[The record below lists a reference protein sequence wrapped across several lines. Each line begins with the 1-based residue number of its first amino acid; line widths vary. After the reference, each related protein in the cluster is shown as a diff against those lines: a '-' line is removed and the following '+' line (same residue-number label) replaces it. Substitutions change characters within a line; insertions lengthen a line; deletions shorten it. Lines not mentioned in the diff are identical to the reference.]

1 MDENKPSGS
10 DRIPQLPD
18 VERRYVQT
26 LHEIAAGLLRR
37 RHLDEMLQTIL
48 VSAAELAGTPDGF
61 LYLYDADRKDLYIR
75 VGLGHYRQAVGFRMS
90 PGEGLSGR
98 IWQTGQPL
106 LVEDYQCW
114 KGRSESFNRQ
124 FGGLRSAFGLPLRAG
139 TETVGVIGLGRY
151 DSSRPFGR
159 QEMQTVARFAE
170 LASLALDNVMLQKK
184 LEDELDQRKRI
195 ETVLRESEERYRNYF
210 EDDLSGAYIS
220 RPDGTLLACNP
231 EFARIFGFSSVKEAL
246 GDDLGRIYSGTFSRD
261 RFLGK
266 LKRERRLRRFEST
279 MQRLDGTPVQIVEN
293 TWGVFDADGE
303 LKEIRGYLIDVS
315 EQRELELQL
324 QQALKMEAVGT
335 LAGGIAHDFN
345 NLLMA
350 IEGNVSLMLHEMP
363 ENHPHYR
370 TLTNI
375 QNLIDS
381 GAQLTSHLLGYARK
395 GRYEVKPLDLNK
407 LVKET
412 ARAFGRTRKQITL
425 ILNLDP
431 KAMVVNADRGQ
442 MEQTLLN
449 LFVNAS
455 DAMPEGGR
463 LTVETGPLS
472 HHQMR
477 ARIYDPQPGDHVLL
491 SVSDTGVGMDA
502 QVVERIFDPFFTT
515 KEMGQ
520 GTGLGLAS
528 VYGIVK
534 GHGGYIDVAS
544 KPGQGT
550 TFFIYLPAVAAPVE
564 GDSLPRVSA
573 EGGEATI
580 LLVDDEKIVL
590 EVGEQMLRRLG
601 YRVLST
607 TRGSEAVDLFQ
618 QHRVDLVILD
628 LVMPEMSG
636 SRTFDRIRAID
647 PNARILLASGY
658 SAESKASEIMTR
670 ASCGFLQK
678 PFDLNTL
685 SAKIHEI
692 LRESRRP

>member
-1 MDENKPSGS
+1 ME
-10 DRIPQLPD
+10 
-18 VERRYVQT
+18 
-26 LHEIAAGLLRR
+26 
-37 RHLDEMLQTIL
+37 
-48 VSAAELAGTPDGF
+48 
-61 LYLYDADRKDLYIR
+61 
-75 VGLGHYRQAVGFRMS
+75 
-90 PGEGLSGR
+90 
-98 IWQTGQPL
+98 
-106 LVEDYQCW
+106 
-114 KGRSESFNRQ
+114 
-124 FGGLRSAFGLPLRAG
+124 
-139 TETVGVIGLGRY
+139 
-151 DSSRPFGR
+151 
-159 QEMQTVARFAE
+159 TVARFAE

-184 LEDELDQRKRI
+184 LEEELEQRKRI
-195 ETVLRESEERYRNYF
+195 ETVLRESEARYRNYF

-246 GDDLGRIYSGTFSRD
+246 GDDLGRIYSGTFPRD
-261 RFLGK
+261 RFLDK
-266 LKRERRLRRFEST
+266 LKRERRIRRFEST

-350 IEGNVSLMLHEMP
+350 IEGNVSLMLHELT
-363 ENHPHYR
+363 ESHPHHR

-381 GAQLTSHLLGYARK
+381 GARLTSHLLGYARK
-395 GRYEVKPLDLNK
+395 GRYAVKPLDLNE
-407 LVKET
+407 LVTKTAET
-412 ARAFGRTRKQITL
+412 FGRTRKQITVV
-425 ILNLDP
+425 LNLAP
-431 KAMVVNADRGQ
+431 ETMIVNADRGQ

-463 LTVETGPLS
+463 LAVGTGTRS
-472 HHQMR
+472 HFQMR
-477 ARIYDPQPGDHVLL
+477 AKIYDPRPGDYALL
-491 SVSDTGVGMDA
+491 SVSDTGIGMDA

-515 KEMGQ
+515 KEMGR

-534 GHGGYIDVAS
+534 GHGGYIEVAS
-544 KPGQGT
+544 KPGKGT
-550 TFFIYLPAVAAPVE
+550 TFFIYLPAAAGAVQENASPKE
-564 GDSLPRVSA
+564 A
-573 EGGEATI
+573 AQGGEATI
-580 LLVDDEKIVL
+580 LMVDDEEIVL
-590 EVGEQMLRRLG
+590 DVGEQMLRRLG

-607 TRGSEAVDLFQ
+607 TSGSEAVELFQ
-618 QHRVDLVILD
+618 QHQVDLVILD

-636 SRTFDRIRAID
+636 SKTFDQIRAID
-647 PNARILLASGY
+647 PDARILLASGY
-658 SAESKASEIMTR
+658 SAESKASDIMNR

-692 LRESRRP
+692 LQEPQRS

>member
-1 MDENKPSGS
+1 MAEKKPSGS
-10 DRIPQLPD
+10 DKTYHGPK
-18 VERRYVQT
+18 VERRYAQT

-37 RHLDEMLQTIL
+37 RHLDEMLRTIL
-48 VSAAELAGTPDGF
+48 VSAAELAGTSDGF
-61 LYLYDADRKDLYIR
+61 VYLYDADREDLYIR
-75 VGLGHYRQAVGFRMS
+75 VGLGHYGQAAGFRMS

-139 TETVGVIGLGRY
+139 AETVGVIGLGRY

-159 QEMQTVARFAE
+159 QEMETVARFAE

-184 LEDELDQRKRI
+184 LEEELEQRKRI
-195 ETVLRESEERYRNYF
+195 ETVLRESEARYRNYF

-246 GDDLGRIYSGTFSRD
+246 GDDLGRIYSGTFPRD
-261 RFLGK
+261 RFLDK
-266 LKRERRLRRFEST
+266 LKRERRIRRFEST

-350 IEGNVSLMLHEMP
+350 IEGNVSLMLHELT
-363 ENHPHYR
+363 ESHPHHR

-381 GAQLTSHLLGYARK
+381 GARLTSHLLGYARK
-395 GRYEVKPLDLNK
+395 GRYAVKPLDLNE
-407 LVKET
+407 LVTKTAET
-412 ARAFGRTRKQITL
+412 FGRTRKQITVV
-425 ILNLDP
+425 LNLAP
-431 KAMVVNADRGQ
+431 ETMIVNADRGQ

-463 LTVETGPLS
+463 LAVGTGTRS
-472 HHQMR
+472 HFQMR
-477 ARIYDPQPGDHVLL
+477 AKIYDPRPGDYALL
-491 SVSDTGVGMDA
+491 SVSDTGIGMDA

-515 KEMGQ
+515 KEMGR

-534 GHGGYIDVAS
+534 GHGGYIEVAS
-544 KPGQGT
+544 KPGKGT
-550 TFFIYLPAVAAPVE
+550 TFFIYLPAAAGAVQENASPKE
-564 GDSLPRVSA
+564 A
-573 EGGEATI
+573 AQGGEATI
-580 LLVDDEKIVL
+580 LMVDDEEIVL
-590 EVGEQMLRRLG
+590 DVGEQMLRRLG

-607 TRGSEAVDLFQ
+607 TSGSEAVELFQ
-618 QHRVDLVILD
+618 QHQVDLVILD

-636 SRTFDRIRAID
+636 SKTFDQIRAID
-647 PNARILLASGY
+647 PDARILLASGY
-658 SAESKASEIMTR
+658 SAESKASDIMNR

-692 LRESRRP
+692 LQEPQRS